1 MTLSQLEDFFADF
14 PDTITEL
21 ASVEFGDEAEILNR
35 QNSRIK
41 YPVMW
46 VETPTVTFTHEP
58 AGVQYAFPIS
68 FLANVP
74 RGAGAEERAARSA
87 MLVLAQRAWARLVAG
102 EAEGLFQFVRNEEE
116 GDAILKY
123 SGDNDTGWR
132 FVARLVVGRDDC

>member
-68 FLANVP
+68 FLTNVP
-74 RGAGAEERAARSA
+74 RGAGVEERLARSA
-87 MLVLAQRAWARLVAG
+87 MLVLAQRAWAKLVAG
-102 EAEGLFQFVRNEEE
+102 EAAGLFQFVRNEEE
-116 GDAILKY
+116 GDPILKY